1 MLGALCLNPW
11 REQLPYGMITNLYNT
26 EEYRIGD
33 QFQFPND
40 CGDFDFSSLMTANTM
55 DVLEE
60 ELKCPICHCVFED
73 PRVLPCSHNFCKKCL
88 EGVLDGNSRHVL
100 WRPSSFKCPT
110 CRKEI
115 STMGGNSHQ
124 VNYVLKGIVEKYNKI
139 KATPT
144 MPICKDHNGQPLNI
158 FCSTDL
164 KLICGFCATS
174 EEHKDHV
181 FSSFNDAY
189 SQEKRSLETLCQG
202 IENWQ
207 NTDIQTH
214 LNLLES
220 SKREALQLLTKD
232 SDKVKAYF
240 EKLQHVLEQKKNE
253 ILSDF
258 ETMKLEVMQAY
269 DPEINK
275 VNTMMNEKKKACDI
289 AEDFKNITDPF
300 LFLQKMEEFREKV
313 QRIKA
318 PLPSAADIAAISC
331 MKNFGTSMWDNVRL
345 VDVDKLGLPQKTP
358 AKAQKV
364 HLKFPFS
371 FRFGAVALLVLFC
384 MLVALYHLS
393 YVDFTQFTDRYL
405 QPVIIYS
412 SQASILVAEKAVIYW
427 DLIREQTSLQIE
439 IFNEYAS
446 MLLEQVAVYI
456 YKYKL

>member
-1 MLGALCLNPW
+1 
-11 REQLPYGMITNLYNT
+11 
-26 EEYRIGD
+26 
-33 QFQFPND
+33 
-40 CGDFDFSSLMTANTM
+40 MTANTM

-88 EGVLDGNSRHVL
+88 EGVLEGNSRHVL

-174 EEHKDHV
+174 EEHKGHV
-181 FSSFNDAY
+181 FSSFDDAY
-189 SQEKRSLETLCQG
+189 SQEKRSLETLCHG
-202 IENWQ
+202 IENWR
-207 NTDIQTH
+207 NMDIQTH
-214 LNLLES
+214 LNILET
-220 SKREALQLLTKD
+220 SKREALQLLAKD
-232 SDKVKAYF
+232 SDKVKSYF

-275 VNTMMNEKKKACDI
+275 VNSIMNEKKKACDI

-318 PLPSAADIAAISC
+318 PLPSPADVAAISC
-331 MKNFGTSMWDNVRL
+331 MKNFDTSMWDSIRL
-345 VDVDKLGLPQKTP
+345 IDVDKLGLPQKGPTKP
-358 AKAQKV
+358 QQV
-364 HLKFPFS
+364 RLKFPFS
-371 FRFGAVALLVLFC
+371 ARVRSVALLVLASV
-384 MLVALYHLS
+384 LVAFYFAP
-393 YVDFTQFTDRYL
+393 YIDFTQFTDRYL
-405 QPVIIYS
+405 QPTIVYLSEASSLIAEEAEIY
-412 SQASILVAEKAVIYW
+412 K
-427 DLIREQTSLQIE
+427 DLIIEQMYLLGENIHKYST
-439 IFNEYAS
+439 
-446 MLLEQVAVYI
+446 MLLEQVALYI
-456 YKYKL
+456 CKYRL